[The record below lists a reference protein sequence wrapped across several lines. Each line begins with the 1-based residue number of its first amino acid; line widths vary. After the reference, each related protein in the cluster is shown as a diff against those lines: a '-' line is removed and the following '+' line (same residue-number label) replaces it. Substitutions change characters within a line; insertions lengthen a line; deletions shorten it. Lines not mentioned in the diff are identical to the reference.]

1 MVKTGSSYLS
11 QSETAVTFGLG
22 GAAEALARL
31 EIAWPTGR
39 VESVPPPQPGEWITV
54 HEGRGIGSRVP
65 LERKPR

>member
-22 GAAEALARL
+22 GADAPARL
-31 EIAWPTGR
+31 EIAWPAGR
-39 VESVPPPQPGEWITV
+39 VESVPPPQSGEWITL
-54 HEGRGIGSRVP
+54 HEGRGIASRVP